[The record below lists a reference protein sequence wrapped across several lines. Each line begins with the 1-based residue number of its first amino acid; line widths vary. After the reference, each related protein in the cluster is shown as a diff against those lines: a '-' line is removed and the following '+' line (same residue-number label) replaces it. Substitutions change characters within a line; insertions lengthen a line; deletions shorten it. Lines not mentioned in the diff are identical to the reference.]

1 MESAVYSTKQIKIF
15 GKIYQEFLDNYNS
28 SLGVE
33 KKIFKVKKTQ
43 VLLEYLSNCNKNL
56 DSFLD
61 CNESVLGNFSILKV
75 SGIDPTKTKINWEYL
90 HNLFFVV
97 NKSNSHDVIEK
108 SKKGLQK
115 SKEISKELTVS
126 KSGDIEENISGL
138 LANNAFGDLIKEMS
152 ISVKD
157 SLEGK
162 DLSKINPVELLA
174 GLLNPENNGQ
184 VGGVDFS
191 QIINKTVGSLK
202 EKINNKEI
210 DISELK
216 DIAGSVSESL
226 DGLKL

>member
-15 GKIYQEFLDNYNS
+15 GKIYQEFLDNYNNA
-28 SLGVE
+28 LGVE
-33 KKIFKVKKTQ
+33 KKVFKVKKTQ
-43 VLLEYLSNCNKNL
+43 VLLEYLSDCNKNL

-75 SGIDPTKTKINWEYL
+75 NGIDPSKTKINWEYL

-97 NKSNSHDVIEK
+97 NKSNSHEVIEK
-108 SKKGLQK
+108 SKKGIQK
-115 SKEISKELTVS
+115 SKEISKELTTANTGV
-126 KSGDIEENISGL
+126 EENISGL

-152 ISVKD
+152 VSVKE

-162 DLSKINPVELLA
+162 DLSKINPMELLS

-210 DISELK
+210 NISELK
-216 DIAGSVSESL
+216 DIASSVSNSL
-226 DGLKL
+226 GDLKL